1 MTYAR
6 LCEHGEVNPH
16 KGTGYVQDG
25 RWRTVNPG
33 LDCPGGSVLPDDTV
47 ERAWWCK
54 ANRALRTAPGICNRE
69 IALHPQCRWV
79 TIIQEPQWYPS
90 SVLLRHRLPD
100 QEP

>member
-6 LCEHGEVNPH
+6 LCEHGEVKAH
-16 KGTGYVQDG
+16 VLLIEGTSWISG
-25 RWRTVNPG
+25 R
-33 LDCPGGSVLPDDTV
+33 CPGGSVLPDDTV

-79 TIIQEPQWYPS
+79 TIIQEPQWSQVPEQ
-90 SVLLRHRLPD
+90 RPTETQITRPGAMND
-100 QEP
+100 